1 MASTLKINEIFFSI
15 QGESSWV
22 GFPTVFVR
30 TSGCHLR
37 CTYCDTKYAYHEGR
51 VMELDEIVREVQS
64 YPAKHVCVTGGEPLL
79 QSGSLDLMKRLV
91 DLGFHVS
98 LETSGDKDCSAVDP
112 RVKKI
117 IDVKTPDSGE
127 PDRFAM
133 SNLKFAD
140 RETEFKFVIGSEKDF
155 DWAEKFANENKLFE
169 KSNVLYSPSF
179 KIVSERWLAEK
190 ILSSHSRARLQLQ
203 LHKYIWPAD
212 TRGV

>member
-190 ILSSHSRARLQLQ
+190 ILSSHSRAHLQLQ